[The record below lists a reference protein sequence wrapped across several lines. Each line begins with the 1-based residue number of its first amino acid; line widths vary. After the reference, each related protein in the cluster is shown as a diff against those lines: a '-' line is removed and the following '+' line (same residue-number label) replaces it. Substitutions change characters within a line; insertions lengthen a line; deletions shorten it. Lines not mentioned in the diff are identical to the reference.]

1 MKTFRA
7 RMSSLSLGQSSGSF
21 PAILFTFPP
30 AGLSDSF
37 PLPEQ
42 APPSPLPPYL
52 SSNNLITS
60 KCACLPQREES
71 GEGPTLERRAL
82 SPSRWQPGSRPAH
95 PLGSAFVP
103 PSFHSPPPTIS
114 SLLSHSLPSDPWVLN
129 YNWDPGNAFLSTI
142 FMGWADTF
150 N

>member
-60 KCACLPQREES
+60 KCACFPQREES

-82 SPSRWQPGSRPAH
+82 SPQPLAAR
-95 PLGSAFVP
+95 LP
-103 PSFHSPPPTIS
+103 PSPSTRLCLRPSQFPQPAPNDF
-114 SLLSHSLPSDPWVLN
+114 LPSQSL
-129 YNWDPGNAFLSTI
+129 A
-142 FMGWADTF
+142 A
-150 N
+150 